1 MNKSFSNPFSLSGRR
16 VLVTGASS
24 GIGRGIAIFI
34 SQLGA
39 KVVCNGRDEK
49 RLKDTLTNLSG
60 TGHTTEKF
68 DLNDVEAIQ
77 PWMMKIS
84 KQHGKLWGMVH
95 AAGIQQTLPAVM
107 VSKEKFEQVFTINT
121 KAAFFLA
128 KALFSPSIRD
138 EHGGSIVFIS
148 SVMSLVSQAAISTYS
163 LSKAALSGLSKSL
176 AVEFAPKKIRVN
188 CISPAYIKTPLLDDM
203 IKKWTEAQVKELTKR
218 HPLGIGEIQDVAYAT
233 AFLLSDASRWITGT
247 NLVVDGGYTTL

>member
-60 TGHTTEKF
+60 TGHATEKF

-84 KQHGKLWGMVH
+84 KQHGKLWGIVH
-95 AAGIQQTLPAVM
+95 AAGMQQTKPC
-107 VSKEKFEQVFTINT
+107 Q
-121 KAAFFLA
+121 
-128 KALFSPSIRD
+128 P
-138 EHGGSIVFIS
+138 
-148 SVMSLVSQAAISTYS
+148 Q
-163 LSKAALSGLSKSL
+163 
-176 AVEFAPKKIRVN
+176 
-188 CISPAYIKTPLLDDM
+188 
-203 IKKWTEAQVKELTKR
+203 W
-218 HPLGIGEIQDVAYAT
+218 
-233 AFLLSDASRWITGT
+233 
-247 NLVVDGGYTTL
+247 

>member
-24 GIGRGIAIFI
+24 GIGRGIAILI

-39 KVVCNGRDEK
+39 EVICNGRNEK
-49 RLKDTLTNLSG
+49 RLEETLVNLAG
-60 TGHTTEKF
+60 TGHATAKF

-77 PWMMKIS
+77 PWMKEIS
-84 KQHGKLWGMVH
+84 QQHGRLWGVVH
-95 AAGIQQTLPAVM
+95 AAGIQQTLPAAM
-107 VSKEKFEQVFTINT
+107 VSKEKFDQVFTTNT

-128 KALFSPSIRD
+128 KSIFSPSIRD
-138 EHGGSIVFIS
+138 ERGGSIIFIS

-188 CISPAYIKTPLLDDM
+188 CISPAYIKTPLLDNM
-203 IKKWTEAQVKELTKR
+203 MKKWSEAQVKELVKR

-233 AFLLSDASRWITGT
+233 SFLLSDAARWITGT

>member
-1 MNKSFSNPFSLSGRR
+1 MNKSFSNPFLLSGRR

-24 GIGRGIAIFI
+24 GIGRGIAILI

-39 KVVCNGRDEK
+39 EVICNGRNEK
-49 RLKDTLTNLSG
+49 RLEETLINLAG
-60 TGHTTEKF
+60 TGHATAKF
-68 DLNDVEAIQ
+68 DLIDVEAIQ
-77 PWMMKIS
+77 PWMKNIS
-84 KQHGKLWGMVH
+84 QQHGKLWGVVH
-95 AAGIQQTLPAVM
+95 AAGIQQTLPAAM
-107 VSKEKFEQVFTINT
+107 VSKEKFDRIFTTNT

-128 KALFSPSIRD
+128 KSIFSPSIRD

-203 IKKWTEAQVKELTKR
+203 TKKWSEAQVKELVKR
-218 HPLGIGEIQDVAYAT
+218 HPLGIGEIQDVAHAT
-233 AFLLSDASRWITGT
+233 AFLLSDAARWITGT
-247 NLVVDGGYTTL
+247 NLVVDGGYTAL